1 MTSIF
6 FILAVSLLP
15 AAVLLLVSRR
25 YRVSSPSCPACG
37 HDASMLSVARCTEC
51 GTDLSGGVVAVGGLL
66 RSTTRWLALLWVVYA
81 LVAGL
86 LVSQVVRLSMPQ
98 VLANFGILQ
107 VEDLEVET
115 ISVVLNPD
123 GPRIDIAC
131 SKPTDR
137 ADGREITVRVVPTNQ
152 LISGFILSS
161 AEWWGPA
168 EADDDPA
175 SMVPGYRF
183 ETEAMLESLRVQ
195 LSGDESN
202 ALGMILA
209 DPENTEQLQR
219 AIDYFTGPRI
229 AAFSRGWIAGDGT
242 ELFTGTISHQS
253 GIDVRVHAAGW
264 WWVMPQLVVGVL
276 VLLAILVGVNI
287 FRFRRTLVPWS
298 AAGDRA
304 SSP

>member
-86 LVSQVVRLSMPQ
+86 LVSQLVRLSMPQ

-276 VLLAILVGVNI
+276 VLLAILVGVKI

-298 AAGDRA
+298 GTSDRV
-304 SSP
+304 PLP